1 MENNEL
7 TINDYFDYFDGII
20 KFEDFD
26 FDNILLDEKSNENI
40 SLYDVLWKTFI
51 GAKLLCSMFDKVDG
65 FITVNDETRYL
76 VSFGLEK
83 LS

>member
-40 SLYDVLWKTFI
+40 SLYDVL
-51 GAKLLCSMFDKVDG
+51 
-65 FITVNDETRYL
+65 
-76 VSFGLEK
+76 
-83 LS
+83 

>member
-51 GAKLLCSMFDKVDG
+51 GAKPLRSRFDKVDG
-65 FITVNDETRYL
+65 FVTVHDETRYL